1 MQCLVEF
8 DFRVIIDMWIEADIK
23 LCFLITLKGYAISLF
38 YLHNHKVKSDS
49 VDLQVTSET
58 NHLVLI

>member
-1 MQCLVEF
+1 
-8 DFRVIIDMWIEADIK
+8 MWIEADIK
-23 LCFLITLKGYAISLF
+23 LGFLITLKGYAISLF

-58 NHLVLI
+58 NHLILI